1 MLKTLTVLVLLTSIA
16 RADWKFDFAGKSA
29 SDIPGLEP
37 GADVKSNDRGIS
49 SDKPFLLSVP
59 FPEGNYKVNVTL
71 GDPTS
76 PSTTTIKSEMRRLML
91 EKVHTDPGKFE
102 TRTFTVNIRTPKIAG
117 DGDVHLKKRET
128 DSEMVEWDDKLT
140 LEFNG
145 DHPSVCTIEI
155 SKADELPTVYLVGD
169 STVCDQSREPWNSWG
184 QMLPRFLKPDVVVAN
199 NAESGESLK
208 STLGAHRLD
217 KVVSTMKQGDYL
229 FIQFGHNDM
238 KDKASDALATYKS
251 NLEKFVKAARDK
263 GATPVLVTSMERREK
278 FEQGTLGEYPDTVR
292 QVAKEQNVALID
304 LNAMSKTLY
313 RALGS
318 GLGKA
323 FQDGTHHN
331 NYGSYELA
339 KCVVQGI
346 KESNLP
352 LAKSI
357 VDDFNGFDPAHP
369 DPIGEFTMPASP
381 MSDTAK
387 PDGN

>member
-1 MLKTLTVLVLLTSIA
+1 MLRIFTLLVLLTSIA
-16 RADWKFDFAGKSA
+16 RADWKLDFAGKSA

-37 GADVKSNDRGIS
+37 GADIKSNDRGIG
-49 SDKPFLLSVP
+49 SDKPFLLSIP
-59 FPEGNYKVNVTL
+59 LAEGNYKVSVTL
-71 GDPTS
+71 GDPATA
-76 PSTTTIKSEMRRLML
+76 STTTVKSEMRRLML
-91 EKVHTDPGKFE
+91 EKVHADPSKFE
-102 TRTFTVNIRTPKIAG
+102 TRAFTVNIRTPKIAG
-117 DGDVHLKKRET
+117 DGDVRLKQREK

-145 DHPSVCTIEI
+145 KHPSVCSIEI
-155 SKADELPTVYLVGD
+155 SKADDLPTVYLLGD

-217 KVVSTMKQGDYL
+217 KVLSTMKQGDYL

-238 KDKASDALATYKS
+238 KDKAADALATYKS

-263 GATPVLVTSMERREK
+263 GATPVLVTSMERKDK
-278 FEQGTLGEYPDTVR
+278 FEQGTLGEYPETVR

-304 LNAMSKTLY
+304 LNAMSKTFY

-318 GLGKA
+318 DLGKA

-346 KESNLP
+346 KDSNLP
-352 LAKSI
+352 VAQSI
-357 VDDFNGFDPAHP
+357 VDDFKGFDPAHP
-369 DPIGEFTMPASP
+369 DPVSEFTMPASP
-381 MSDTAK
+381 TIDMAK

>member
-1 MLKTLTVLVLLTSIA
+1 
-16 RADWKFDFAGKSA
+16 
-29 SDIPGLEP
+29 
-37 GADVKSNDRGIS
+37 
-49 SDKPFLLSVP
+49 
-59 FPEGNYKVNVTL
+59 
-71 GDPTS
+71 
-76 PSTTTIKSEMRRLML
+76 
-91 EKVHTDPGKFE
+91 
-102 TRTFTVNIRTPKIAG
+102 
-117 DGDVHLKKRET
+117 VHLKERET
-128 DSEMVEWDDKLT
+128 KSEMVEWDEKLT

-145 DHPSVCTIEI
+145 DHPSVCSIEI
-155 SKADELPTVYLVGD
+155 SKADDLPTVYLVGD

-217 KVVSTMKQGDYL
+217 KVLSTMKKGDYL

-238 KDKASDALATYKS
+238 KDKGANPLASYKS

-263 GATPVLVTSMERREK
+263 GATPVLITSMERKEK
-278 FEQGTLGEYPDTVR
+278 FEQGTLGEYPETVR
-292 QVAKEQNVALID
+292 SVAKEQNVALID
-304 LNAMSKTLY
+304 LNVMSKTLY
-313 RALGS
+313 TALGS
-318 GLGKA
+318 DIDKA

-339 KCVVQGI
+339 QCVVQGI

-357 VDDFNGFDPAHP
+357 VEDFHGFDPAHP
-369 DPIGEFTMPASP
+369 DPVAEFTMPASP
-381 MSDTAK
+381 MSDMAK

>member
-1 MLKTLTVLVLLTSIA
+1 MLKALTFLVLLTSIA
-16 RADWKFDFAGKSA
+16 HADWKFDFAGKSA

-37 GADVKSNDRGIS
+37 GAAIKSNDRGVS
-49 SDKPFLLSVP
+49 SDKPFLLSIP
-59 FPEGNYKVNVTL
+59 LPEGNYKVTVTL

-76 PSTTTIKSEMRRLML
+76 ASTTTIKSEMRRLML
-91 EKVHTDPGKFE
+91 EKVHTDPGKYE
-102 TRTFTVNIRTPKIAG
+102 TRMFTVNIRTPKIAG
-117 DGDVHLKKRET
+117 DGDVRLKQREK

-145 DHPSVCTIEI
+145 DHPSVCSIEI
-155 SKADELPTVYLVGD
+155 TKSDDLATVYLVGD

-217 KVVSTMKQGDYL
+217 KVLSTMKKGDYL

-251 NLEKFVKAARDK
+251 NLEKFVKAARGK
-263 GATPVLVTSMERREK
+263 GATPVLVTSMERKAGVEAD
-278 FEQGTLGEYPDTVR
+278 TLGEYPDTVR
-292 QVAKEQNVALID
+292 EVAKEQNVALID

-313 RALGS
+313 KALGS
-318 GLGKA
+318 DLGKA

-339 KCVVQGI
+339 QCVVQGI

-357 VDDFNGFDPAHP
+357 VDDFKGFDPAHP
-369 DPIGEFTMPASP
+369 DPVDSFTMPASP